1 MKKSQN
7 AGANE
12 RVDFA
17 KMALL
22 EDELHEVEVQY
33 GKEEKLKLWQR
44 LGDWYFNWKENRQ
57 LHKVN
62 RKTYVLLTVF
72 LGWAGIHRFYEKRWI
87 LGFFYLALSWT
98 GFPIALA
105 IVDFMIALPMKP
117 DENGCIMI

>member
-1 MKKSQN
+1 MKNSQDKKST
-7 AGANE
+7 E

-22 EDELHEVEVQY
+22 EDELHAVEEQY

-44 LGDWYFNWKENRQ
+44 IGDWYFDWRENRE
-57 LHKVN
+57 LHKVK
-62 RKTYVLLTVF
+62 RKVYVLLTVF

-87 LGFFYLALSWT
+87 LGLFYLALSWT

-105 IVDFMIALPMKP
+105 IVDFMIALPMKE
-117 DENGCIMI
+117 DENGYIMI

>member
-1 MKKSQN
+1 MKNSQDKKST
-7 AGANE
+7 E

-22 EDELHEVEVQY
+22 EDELHAVEEQY

-44 LGDWYFNWKENRQ
+44 LGDRYFYWRENRE
-57 LHKVN
+57 LHKVK
-62 RKTYVLLTVF
+62 RKVYVLLTVF

-87 LGFFYLALSWT
+87 LGLFYLALSWT

-105 IVDFMIALPMKP
+105 MVDFMIALPMKE
-117 DENGCIMI
+117 DENGYIMI

>member
-1 MKKSQN
+1 MRNSQDKKST
-7 AGANE
+7 E

-22 EDELHEVEVQY
+22 EDELHAVEEQY

-44 LGDWYFNWKENRQ
+44 LGDRYFYWRENRE
-57 LHKVN
+57 LHKVK
-62 RKTYVLLTVF
+62 RKVYVLLTVF

-87 LGFFYLALSWT
+87 LGLFYLALSWT

-105 IVDFMIALPMKP
+105 MVDFMIALPMKE
-117 DENGCIMI
+117 DENGYIMI

>member
-1 MKKSQN
+1 MKNSRDKKS
-7 AGANE
+7 AE

-22 EDELHEVEVQY
+22 EDELHAVEEQY

-44 LGDWYFNWKENRQ
+44 LGDRYFYWREHRE
-57 LHKVN
+57 LHKVK
-62 RKTYVLLTVF
+62 RKVYVLLTVF

-87 LGFFYLALSWT
+87 LGLFYLALSWT

-105 IVDFMIALPMKP
+105 MVDFMIALPMKE
-117 DENGCIMI
+117 DENGYIMI